1 MDYYWI
7 CFATPPIQFTPKKV
21 KGYCAITTFTGM
33 EISPVTRCVFWSFFS
48 QRPSR
53 MKPPSCVH
61 EKIWPHCS
69 WFCPK
74 TLLATSFWDTLFI
87 IFLLFR
93 TKKIC
98 ICWLCTP
105 FFLNEYKFA
114 KKILKYP
121 MTVDLLALILF
132 LRQKEQWLN
141 SFKCC
146 YLKWTD
152 DPVEQNW
159 LKCLGGSLSRLKNSA
174 QQVLEPDVTSYPVFL
189 SIPNLTWFNF
199 GNHRV
204 AGSPKHQDSQTPVLP
219 NTTIVLWGLPENLWT
234 H

>member
-33 EISPVTRCVFWSFFS
+33 EISPVTRCVFFGCFLPKDQAGWS
-48 QRPSR
+48 
-53 MKPPSCVH
+53 PPSCVH

-105 FFLNEYKFA
+105 FFGMNTKSP

-121 MTVDLLALILF
+121 MTVDLPALILF
-132 LRQKEQWLN
+132 LRQKKQWLN

-159 LKCLGGSLSRLKNSA
+159 LKCLGCSLSRLTNSA
-174 QQVLEPDVTSYPVFL
+174 QQVLEPDQLPSVSFDTQ
-189 SIPNLTWFNF
+189 PNLIQF
-199 GNHRV
+199 GKSL
-204 AGSPKHQDSQTPVLP
+204 GS
-219 NTTIVLWGLPENLWT
+219 G
-234 H
+234 

>member
-1 MDYYWI
+1 MCYNNFYRHGNLSCYEM
-7 CFATPPIQFTPKKV
+7 CFFWLFFT
-21 KGYCAITTFTGM
+21 
-33 EISPVTRCVFWSFFS
+33 
-48 QRPSR
+48 QRPSG
-53 MKPPSCVH
+53 MKPPKLCPWENLAPLLLILSQNSVSNFFLGHPVH
-61 EKIWPHCS
+61 N
-69 WFCPK
+69 
-74 TLLATSFWDTLFI
+74 
-87 IFLLFR
+87 FLTCR
-93 TKKIC
+93 SKKIC